1 MKIKEGYTVREVAG
15 IAVVVPTTSDS
26 TFHGMLKL
34 NETGR
39 FLWEKLM
46 TETDRERLVSAL
58 LAEYEVT
65 EETAAQGV
73 DAFLASLEKVNVLE
87 A

>member
-1 MKIKEGYTVREVAG
+1 MKIKSGYMVREVAG
-15 IAVVVPTTSDS
+15 TAVVVPVTADS

-34 NETGR
+34 NGTGR
-39 FLWEKLM
+39 FLWEKLAAD
-46 TETDRERLVSAL
+46 TDRESLIAAL

-65 EETAAQGV
+65 EEVAAEGV
-73 DAFLASLEKVNVLE
+73 DAFLASLEKLNVLE